1 MGSTIFLIQENIVTL
16 LLKCQVIVLFYSLVN
31 SEYIDTQYINIQ
43 HVLCVYCLVS

>member
-31 SEYIDTQYINIQ
+31 SEYINTQYINIQ